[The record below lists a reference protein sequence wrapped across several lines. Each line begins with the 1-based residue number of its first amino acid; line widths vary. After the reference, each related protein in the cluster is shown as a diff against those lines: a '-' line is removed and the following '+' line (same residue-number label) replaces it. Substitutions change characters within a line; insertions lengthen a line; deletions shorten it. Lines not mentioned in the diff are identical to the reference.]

1 MFILCRSSHTKWATV
16 VTENM
21 SAYKPDNKAK
31 INWSKYESQAK
42 IIRSVAAYQKR
53 FDTCD
58 SHAFPERPVI
68 RHILEDTPNLPRE
81 VRNESLTLNGR
92 GVELIDFV

>member
-1 MFILCRSSHTKWATV
+1 MRVPLILRRSSHTKWAAV

-31 INWSKYESQAK
+31 INWTKYESQAK
-42 IIRSVAAYQKR
+42 IIRAVTAYQKR

-58 SHAFPERPVI
+58 SHAFPERPLI
-68 RHILEDTPNLPRE
+68 RHILDDTPNLPRE
-81 VRNESLTLNGR
+81 VCIECFTYVVLGQC
-92 GVELIDFV
+92 